1 VLLFAI
7 FVLFSSLKNR
17 RASPGLRSGTYA
29 TYSVMYQVEG
39 AVPSI
44 VLDAGSHTVKAGIS
58 GEDLP
63 HVLTPS
69 VLSVQSSLIA
79 DGADPRD
86 PTAFSAARLSDAFTA
101 RPQKNVDV
109 VSPFGADGL
118 VDHWPRFEAL
128 VGHTLKDQLQ
138 VDSSEHAILYAEPN
152 HNRRAA
158 RERLVELF
166 FETFSVPAVYLA
178 RSAVLAAYASGRT
191 TGIVVDM
198 GHSGISAVPVLEG
211 ALVKDKFLRT
221 DVGGAAVSAALRTQ
235 LAAAGTQLRPLWS
248 FKRSVLRGEDG
259 QVVESSATPVLVQ
272 DVADTYNQFAVMR
285 ILEDVKAGICRVYDT
300 PRVDIS
306 QVNVPEA
313 SWELPDGNVVRMS
326 AEKFAAAE
334 QTLFSALPHVSH
346 GANSSDVRLS
356 YVQQMVKKV
365 GSNGVPIGGSIET
378 SRGVDGLVLD
388 AIRLCDSS
396 THRDMYAGVCLTGGA
411 SDMGGVYERLTSGLA
426 EAYHKVRVLAATGSL
441 ERKYCAWT
449 GGSILGTFSEFQR
462 MWMSKSEYEEN
473 GASFVHKKST

>member
-1 VLLFAI
+1 
-7 FVLFSSLKNR
+7 
-17 RASPGLRSGTYA
+17 
-29 TYSVMYQVEG
+29 MYQVDG
-39 AVPSI
+39 TVPSV

-63 HVLTPS
+63 HVLMPS
-69 VLSVQSSLIA
+69 ALTMPSSLA
-79 DGADPRD
+79 TPGSDPRD
-86 PTAFSAARLSDAFTA
+86 PTVFSAARLLDAYTS
-101 RPQKNVDV
+101 RPQKNVEV

-128 VGHTLKDQLQ
+128 LSYTLNDQLQ
-138 VDSSEHAILYAEPN
+138 IDSSEHAILYAEPN

-158 RERLVELF
+158 RERLVELL
-166 FETFSVPAVYLA
+166 FETFNSPAAYLA
-178 RSAVLAAYASGRT
+178 RSAVLSAYASGRT

-221 DVGGAAVSAALRTQ
+221 CVGGAAVSAALRTQ
-235 LAAAGTQLRPLWS
+235 LAASGTQLRSLWS
-248 FKRSVLRGEDG
+248 FKRSVVRGEDG
-259 QVVESSATPVLVQ
+259 QVVESSVAPLLVH
-272 DVADTYNQFAVMR
+272 DVADSYQQFAVMR
-285 ILEDVKAGICRVYDT
+285 ILEEVKAGMCRAYDT
-300 PRVDIS
+300 PRVDIA

-313 SWELPDGNVVRMS
+313 TWELPDGNVIRMS
-326 AEKFAAAE
+326 ADKYAAAE
-334 QTLFSALPHVSH
+334 HTLFGALPHVSI
-346 GANSSDVRLS
+346 GGNASEVRLS
-356 YVQQMVKKV
+356 YVQQMVNNV
-365 GSNGVPIGGSIET
+365 GPNGVPVGGASEK

-388 AIRLCDSS
+388 AIRLCDTS

-426 EAYHKVRVLAATGSL
+426 EAYHKVRVLAATGSM